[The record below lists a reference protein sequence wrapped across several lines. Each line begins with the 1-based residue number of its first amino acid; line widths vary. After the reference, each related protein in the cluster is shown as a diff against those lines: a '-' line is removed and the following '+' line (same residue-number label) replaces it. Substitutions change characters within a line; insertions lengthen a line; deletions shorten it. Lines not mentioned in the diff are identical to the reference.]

1 MFVPHVQD
9 NYHCMGQS
17 VFCIL
22 SHACMQAPPAL
33 GQYIVYGLL
42 YLVFYHLLGFELTV
56 ICGIGNVLGELHY
69 QEKK

>member
-1 MFVPHVQD
+1 MF
-9 NYHCMGQS
+9 NMGTR
-17 VFCIL
+17 V
-22 SHACMQAPPAL
+22 